1 MGYYDKSILNDI
13 ELLSKLLTQ
22 KEQLPEN
29 ALPRL
34 PRQQITYGAPGTG
47 KSFGIDEDV
56 KKYHMTAI
64 RTTFHPDSD
73 YATFVGAYKPQM
85 APACGVRK
93 QTILDYSTLVD
104 KFKEYLDAKPVNITK
119 ACTLFGYDY
128 HDSIVNMEN
137 YGKTIPELVSDAYK
151 SGTTYDSQ
159 VRAGMSVYEQTPR
172 NNAADK
178 KIVYKFSKQAF
189 LKAYIDAWKDLENPY
204 VLVIEEINRGNCA
217 QIFGD
222 LFQLLDRND
231 DGFSSYSIDPDTDII
246 QVLNEE
252 FEGLEISSAD
262 AIDGLYNENVMDN
275 VLSGNKLLLPN
286 NLYIW
291 ATMNTSD
298 QSLFP
303 IDSAF
308 KRRWEWKYVPISDA
322 GKRWVICING
332 VRYDW
337 WSFVDTINRKI
348 WDATHSEDKKLGY
361 FFCKANKEDGV
372 ITADKFVG
380 KVLFYIYNDVFKD
393 YGFDDAIF
401 KDEQGKDDSYLLFKD
416 FFMPDG
422 KPREDKIQVF
432 LKNLG
437 VKTEEEVKAE
447 MAAIEQPA
455 EDTSSDEGDTVNEP
469 DAPGLN
475 PPQADNQTENTENP
489 EENIASQGNDTTKYT
504 FDGFQNLGKG
514 QLAIKVV
521 DKYLAEHPELTFDQI
536 RETFPDDM
544 MGQKL
549 KALGFIVRESD
560 LKNAPYSY
568 QKKVYGCFNKD
579 RKKVSSDGVEFFVSN
594 NWNITNIQS
603 IIDFALANGWTVSKE
618 V

>member
-1 MGYYDKSILNDI
+1 MGYYDNSILKDI
-13 ELLSKLLTQ
+13 EQLGKLLTQ
-22 KEQLPEN
+22 RDQLPETT
-29 ALPRL
+29 LPHL
-34 PRQQITYGAPGTG
+34 PRQRITYGAPGTG
-47 KSFGIDEDV
+47 KSFGIDDDV

-73 YATFVGAYKPQM
+73 YSTFVGAYKPQM
-85 APACGVRK
+85 EMVGRQK
-93 QTILDYSTLVD
+93 KLTILDYSTLVD

-128 HDSIVNMEN
+128 HDSIVNMQN
-137 YGKTIPELVSDAYK
+137 YDKTIVDLVSDAYK

-159 VRAGMSVYEQTPR
+159 VRAGMSVYEQNPTSCP
-172 NNAADK
+172 DEK
-178 KIVYKFSKQAF
+178 KIVYKYSKQVF
-189 LKAYIDAWKDLENPY
+189 LKAYIDAWKDLDNPY

-231 DGFSSYSIDPDTDII
+231 DGFSSYPIDPDSDIM
-246 QVLNEE
+246 QVLSEE
-252 FEGLEISSAD
+252 FKGLEIPTAD
-262 AIDGLYNENVMDN
+262 AINGLYNEDVMTG
-275 VLSGNKLLLPN
+275 VLSGSKLLLPN

-308 KRRWEWKYVPISDA
+308 KRRWDWKYVPISDA
-322 GKRWVICING
+322 GKHWVVCVNG

-337 WSFVDTINRKI
+337 WSFLDAINQKI

-361 FFCKANKEDGV
+361 FFCKARTEDGI

-393 YGFDDAIF
+393 YGFDDVIF
-401 KDEQGKDDSYLLFKD
+401 KDEQNKENPYLLFKD
-416 FFMPDG
+416 FFLPDG
-422 KPREDKIQVF
+422 KPHEEKIQVF

-437 VKTEEEVKAE
+437 VKTENEVKAD
-447 MAAIEQPA
+447 AIPYEEYSNESKD
-455 EDTSSDEGDTVNEP
+455 EDAQALHEP
-469 DAPGLN
+469 DVVEPYSKSENNQSESQQN
-475 PPQADNQTENTENP
+475 PDA
-489 EENIASQGNDTTKYT
+489 NIASQGNDTTKYT
-504 FDGFQNLGKG
+504 FDGNQNLDKG
-514 QLAIKVV
+514 QLAVKVIE
-521 DKYLAEHPELTFDQI
+521 KYLNEHPNFSYEQI
-536 RETFPDDM
+536 KETFPDSM
-544 MGQKL
+544 IGQPL
-549 KALGFIVRESD
+549 KALGLVVREID

-568 QKKVYGCFNKD
+568 QKKVYGYFNKD
-579 RKKVSSDGVEFFVSN
+579 RKKVSSDGVEFFISN

-603 IIDFALANGWTVSKE
+603 IIDFARSQGWIVSTE
-618 V
+618 I